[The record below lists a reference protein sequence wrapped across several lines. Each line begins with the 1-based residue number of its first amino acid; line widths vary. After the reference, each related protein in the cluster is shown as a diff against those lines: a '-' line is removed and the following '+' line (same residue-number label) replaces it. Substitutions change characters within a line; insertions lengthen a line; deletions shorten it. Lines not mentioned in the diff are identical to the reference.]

1 MVTTDDNGPGGTG
14 EPIVLPRVTPSARQW
29 GDAHPRLIATPL
41 TLPPARQLGSVARRR
56 LLDRLTTS
64 PAGKLVLVVAPAG
77 WGKTSLLRDWWL
89 AADDACRAWLS
100 VEAAH
105 NDPACFWSGI
115 IEAIGT
121 MWPECAASLEA
132 AGGQPASAER
142 AVISQLALIPARVTL
157 ILDDFHLI
165 TSPETLESFRFLV
178 EQLPTAVG
186 LVVAARSDPALPLA
200 RLRARGE
207 MTEIRA
213 ADLSF
218 SDAEATQL
226 LNGTLRLDLS
236 SAQVH
241 ALRQRTEGWAAGL
254 HLSGLALRERKHSDP
269 AGFADALVSHERHIA
284 QYLAAE
290 VFDPLPP
297 RIRSFLLRTCV
308 LGRMCGSL
316 CDAVTGSADSQG
328 LLDEIERAQ
337 LFVVRL
343 DDDRRWYR
351 YHPLCAEA
359 LRGELDRSEPG
370 LAALLHRR
378 ASAWYRQQG
387 LITEAISHALAA
399 GDLFDARELTA
410 GHWDTI
416 LDQGQARALQSS
428 LRQLPPEMVAEDA
441 RMCLIGGF
449 SAHHIDSPQQVAP
462 WLARVEAAVL
472 NGPLHHGPASVES
485 AVAILQAACHHTAGD
500 LAAAETA
507 AFRSA
512 ELELETGTARW
523 RAASLAM
530 LGAALFWRGK
540 HADAQAFL
548 EGIVGSVHPPADIP
562 TRLLALGCLAAIE
575 AARDDHDSAT
585 RHAREV
591 TSLAARH
598 CLTGH
603 WTTVTA
609 DLTSSY
615 LLADRGEQRQAEETA
630 LRALSHAQRRQ
641 ARPETAA
648 ALLCLTTIH
657 ARAGR
662 VTDARAQVSQ
672 ARSVIARCPD
682 PGFLADLLADTE
694 HLIVP
699 QPSAVPARSRTGR
712 PDGLTVREGEVLELL
727 TKGCTNLE
735 IAAALGVSVH
745 TIERHLQSAYRKIG
759 VRNRADAAAHMTRI
773 GG

>member
-1 MVTTDDNGPGGTG
+1 MV
-14 EPIVLPRVTPSARQW
+14 
-29 GDAHPRLIATPL
+29 ATQL
-41 TLPPARQLGSVARRR
+41 ALPPASQPGGVVRQR
-56 LLDRLTTS
+56 LLDRLAAS
-64 PAGKLVLVVAPAG
+64 PATKLVLVVAPAG
-77 WGKTSLLRDWWL
+77 WGKTSLLRGWL
-89 AADDACRAWLS
+89 AADDSCRAWLS

-105 NDPACFWSGI
+105 NDPARFWSGI
-115 IEAIGT
+115 IEAIAT
-121 MWPECAASLEA
+121 MSPEFGAAALEALA
-132 AGGQPASAER
+132 AGGHSGCAEQ
-142 AVISQLALIPARVTL
+142 AVIGQLARIPARVTL
-157 ILDDFHLI
+157 ILDDFHLV

-178 EQLPTAVG
+178 ERLPPAVG

-200 RLRARGE
+200 RLRAHGE

-213 ADLSF
+213 VDLSF

-226 LNGTLRLDLS
+226 LNGTLGLDLPP
-236 SAQVH
+236 AQVH

-254 HLSGLALRERKHSDP
+254 YLAGLALREREDGDP
-269 AGFADALVSHERHIA
+269 AGFAGALASHEPYIA
-284 QYLAAE
+284 DYLAAE
-290 VFDPLPP
+290 VFGSLPP
-297 RIRSFLLRTCV
+297 PIRSFLLRTCV

-328 LLDEIERAQ
+328 LLEEIERAQ
-337 LFVVRL
+337 LFVVPL
-343 DDDRRWYR
+343 DDDRHWYR

-416 LDQGQARALQSS
+416 LHQGQARTLQSS

-449 SAHHIDSPQQVAP
+449 AAHHLDSPQQVKP
-462 WLARVEAAVL
+462 WLATAEAAAL
-472 NGPLHHGPASVES
+472 NGPLHHGPACLES
-485 AVAILQAACHHTAGD
+485 AIAILQAACHHTAGD

-507 AFRSA
+507 ALRAA
-512 ELELETGTARW
+512 ELELETGTAHW
-523 RAASLAM
+523 RAATLAM

-540 HADAQAFL
+540 HADAEAFL
-548 EGIVGSVHPPADIP
+548 EGTTSPVHPPADIP

-575 AARDDHDSAT
+575 ASRDDHDSAR
-585 RHAREV
+585 RHARDV
-591 TSLAARH
+591 TGLAARH
-598 CLTGH
+598 GLTGH

-609 DLTSSY
+609 DLTLAY
-615 LLADRGEQRQAEETA
+615 LLAGRGEQGEAEEIA
-630 LRALSHAQRRQ
+630 LRALSNAQRYKV
-641 ARPETAA
+641 RPETVA
-648 ALLCLTTIH
+648 ALLCLATIH

-662 VTDARAQVSQ
+662 VTDARARVSQ
-672 ARSVIARCPD
+672 ARDLIARCPA

-694 HLIVP
+694 NLIVP
-699 QPSAVPARSRTGR
+699 PLSALSPRSRTGR
-712 PDGLTVREGEVLELL
+712 PDGLTAREAEVLQLL
-727 TKGCTNLE
+727 TRGCTNLE
-735 IAAALGVSVH
+735 IAAALRVSVH

-759 VRNRADAAAHMTRI
+759 VRNRADAAAHMARI